1 MHGNLPI
8 GIAARLGQTPLFSG
22 LDETAIARLSR
33 GTREIHLK
41 KGEILYGKGE
51 ICCGLHVVLYG
62 QIKRYFISSQGNE
75 KVCEILGMGD
85 SCGEDAIFAEQPYAV
100 SAEALTETR
109 LLHVAKTV
117 VLDELSR
124 NRRLTQRMLANVSS
138 RTHQLMSE
146 VEAFS
151 LHSGRQRIAGY
162 LLRTVPEDEAGD
174 SDIHMTLPTA
184 KGVIASQLNLT
195 QEHFSRLLGE
205 LQGLGVIAINGR
217 QIGIPNVAA
226 LRAQA
231 CCS

>member
-22 LDETAIARLSR
+22 LDEAAIARLSR

-51 ICCGLHVVLYG
+51 TCCGLHVVLYG
-62 QIKRYFISSQGNE
+62 QIKRYFISPQGNE
-75 KVCEILGMGD
+75 KICEILGMGD
-85 SCGEDAIFAEQPYAV
+85 SSGEVAMFAEQPYAV

-117 VLDELSR
+117 VLDELPR

-174 SDIHMTLPTA
+174 IRMTLPTA

-231 CCS
+231 CCG

>member
-22 LDETAIARLSR
+22 LDEAAIARLSR
-33 GTREIHLK
+33 GTREIHLQ

-51 ICCGLHVVLYG
+51 TCHGLHVVLYG
-62 QIKRYFISSQGNE
+62 QIKRYFISPQGSE

-100 SAEALTETR
+100 SAEGLTETR
-109 LLHVAKTV
+109 LLHVTKTV

-124 NRRLTQRMLANVSS
+124 NRRLTQRMLANVSC

-162 LLRTVPEDEAGD
+162 LLRGVPDDEAGA

-184 KGVIASQLNLT
+184 KGIIASQLNLT

>member
-22 LDETAIARLSR
+22 LDEAAIARLSR

-51 ICCGLHVVLYG
+51 TCFGLHVVLYG
-62 QIKRYFISSQGNE
+62 QIKRYFISPQGGE

-85 SCGEDAIFAEQPYAV
+85 SSGEVAMFAEQPYAV

-117 VLDELSR
+117 VLDELPR

-174 SDIHMTLPTA
+174 IRMTLPTA

-226 LRAQA
+226 LRAEA
-231 CCS
+231 CCG